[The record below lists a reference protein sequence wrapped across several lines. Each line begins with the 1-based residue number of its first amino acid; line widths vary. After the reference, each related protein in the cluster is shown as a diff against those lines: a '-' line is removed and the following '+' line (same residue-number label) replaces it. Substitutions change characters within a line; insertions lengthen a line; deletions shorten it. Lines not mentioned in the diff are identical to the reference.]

1 MEGKSTKV
9 RCTLV
14 FGDDGNTM
22 TGKWEMSS
30 DGSQWQTFRDVK
42 ATKAT

>member
-42 ATKAT
+42 ATKAR